1 MAKAKRIW
9 SFACVL
15 LGGVLNLILIAQA
28 TQYLNAPLSAI
39 HPKAMYANDVIQP
52 GISYKIAR
60 ITSVTIAKTQD
71 ILLRNVPDE
80 SIITSVRER
89 RAERREVRVEE
100 RE

>member
-39 HPKAMYANDVIQP
+39 HPKAMYANDVRQP